1 MNLFF
6 IRFYFFIR
14 PRAILLC
21 PTNDDYKIVY
31 DSYNLA
37 SRKTNISEE
46 DAKFFIELH
55 SFKRKS
61 KISISITSS
70 QTTLVI
76 RRQSN

>member
-1 MNLFF
+1 MNIFF
-6 IRFYFFIR
+6 TRFLPRRFYCVQQTMVTR
-14 PRAILLC
+14 SSTILITWL
-21 PTNDDYKIVY
+21 PKNEY
-31 DSYNLA
+31 
-37 SRKTNISEE
+37 ISEE

-61 KISISITSS
+61 NISISITSS

>member
-6 IRFYFFIR
+6 IRFL

-21 PTNDDYKIVY
+21 PTNDDYKIVD